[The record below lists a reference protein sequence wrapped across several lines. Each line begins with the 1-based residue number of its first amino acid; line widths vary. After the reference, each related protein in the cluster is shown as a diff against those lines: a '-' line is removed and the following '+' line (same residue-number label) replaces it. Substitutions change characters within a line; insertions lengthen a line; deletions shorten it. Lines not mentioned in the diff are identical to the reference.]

1 MSNLTDQEF
10 CTLLRFN
17 LKQPI
22 TDPRAEELLSRL
34 EAAVEL
40 IEDTDRNLKALQA
53 KYGITD
59 MDMIECEGAYG
70 DNA

>member
-1 MSNLTDQEF
+1 MSNLTDLEF

-17 LKQPI
+17 LKHHLA
-22 TDPRAEELLSRL
+22 DPRAEELLNRL

-40 IEDTDRNLKALQA
+40 IEDTDRNLRALQV

-59 MDMIECEGAYG
+59 EDMIECEDALWP
-70 DNA
+70 

>member
-1 MSNLTDQEF
+1 MSNLTDLEF

-17 LKQPI
+17 LKHPLA
-22 TDPRAEELLSRL
+22 DPRAEELLNRL

-40 IEDTDRNLKALQA
+40 IEDTDRNLRALQA
-53 KYGITD
+53 KYGVTD
-59 MDMIECEGAYG
+59 EGMVECEGAYG